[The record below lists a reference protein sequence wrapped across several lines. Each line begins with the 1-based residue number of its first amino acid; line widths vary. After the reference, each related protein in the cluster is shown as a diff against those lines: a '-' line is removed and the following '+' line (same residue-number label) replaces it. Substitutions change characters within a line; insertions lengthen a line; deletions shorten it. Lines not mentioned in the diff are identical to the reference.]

1 MIKEE
6 IENVAEQEDEKVTEQ
21 EVELEEI
28 VSVSCGTC
36 DVN

>member
-1 MIKEE
+1 MCIIKMEGGENMEKKEE
-6 IENVAEQEDEKVTEQ
+6 Q
-21 EVELEEI
+21 LEEV